1 MSSGNPSSNSPTY
14 SSDNSKYSPA
24 STLRNPIYSV
34 SSDGTVMDDDE
45 IFWDEKYQLPPIEK
59 PITSPKA
66 QKVWVR
72 INSVVDFFFV
82 KTFLKPCGLDT
93 KEKREAWREKIRY
106 FRAMVF
112 LVLLMIALLFVVPF
126 FICKQSSGAEK
137 GIITIK
143 TPYCMFLDVVYII
156 FMVCAVGVMVLNVLA
171 AIIVQRSGKIYRS
184 PLAPEVKPKKLLAL
198 HIPCYS
204 ESKEVI
210 LKTVNSVV
218 QSDYDDESKLLFVVA
233 DGNVTGS
240 GNDKST
246 PRILI
251 EDIFKCTGQ
260 AEPLM
265 YQSVGHGDQR
275 LNKACVYTGYYSP
288 DDEPERKIKYLLVV
302 KVGLETEKGAAKPG
316 NRSKRD
322 SQLIVYNFFRE
333 ANGFFLD
340 DVLQKI
346 ETEEQN
352 PFMNTAYEFDSANG
366 SVNAEIARTSA
377 YIQDLSLWGTGPG
390 NGYSVTSLSSS
401 AYDSTPGTP
410 TRMHSSM
417 SINGSYF
424 KRKKTRFSCPM
435 FAEMYSSLKFI
446 NCNAKDVEYVLVADA
461 DTFIRPNGLD
471 ILVHALE
478 ADPNLSGVCGETKV
492 ENRTQSYIT
501 MIQVF
506 EYFLTHCL
514 LKSFESFYAN
524 VLVLSGCFTV
534 YRLKRHIKDPETGRI
549 VVKPAVLDPR
559 IMRDYMAEPKLM
571 REHNLLTIGED
582 RYLCTL
588 VIRYLNDMR
597 TRYIPTAVCT
607 TTVPDTLSVLLC
619 QRRRWTN
626 SLIHNHFDLFMNP
639 PKFPSLRMRLCMKL
653 VMLSELWSAAAIP
666 FFLPFGFVIAIYGFW
681 THLTWLSLAFTLV
694 LFCLPGLIA
703 FMAGRYSQVGWWLV
717 FLLGLP
723 LWAVVVPLYSLWKM
737 DDFSWGSTRPTN
749 GPAMDEKG
757 GATGDFVSVEI
768 PEPAYQSRD
777 TSISTN
783 SSNTTSRGN
792 STEVPPAPG
801 RLPPPNN
808 SRV

>member
-1 MSSGNPSSNSPTY
+1 MSNGKTSSYFPPHHETQSRN
-14 SSDNSKYSPA
+14 SPA
-24 STLRNPIYSV
+24 STIRSPIHSV
-34 SSDGTVMDDDE
+34 NSYDDTIVVEDE
-45 IFWDEKYQLPPIEK
+45 IYWDEKYQLPPIEK

-66 QKVWVR
+66 QKVWVA

-106 FRAMVF
+106 FRMMVL
-112 LVLLMIALLFVVPF
+112 LVLIMIALLFVLPF
-126 FICKQSSGAEK
+126 FICKQTQGVEK
-137 GIITIK
+137 GILTVK
-143 TPYCMFLDVVYII
+143 KPYCMFLDVVYII
-156 FMVCAVGVMVLNVLA
+156 FMACAVGVMILNVLA
-171 AIIVQRSGKIYRS
+171 AIIVNRSGKIYRS
-184 PLAPEVKPKKLLAL
+184 PLDPKVKPKKLLAL

-204 ESKEVI
+204 ESEEVI

-218 QSDYDDESKLLFVVA
+218 QSEYDDEAKLLFVVA

-240 GNDKST
+240 GNGKST
-246 PRILI
+246 PRILV
-251 EDIFKCTGQ
+251 EDIFKCEGPGQ
-260 AEPLM
+260 PLM
-265 YQSVGHGDQR
+265 YQSVGHGDER
-275 LNKACVYTGYYSP
+275 LNKACVYTGFYSP
-288 DDEPERKIKYLLVV
+288 ENEPERKIKYLLVV
-302 KVGLETEKGAAKPG
+302 KVGLESEKGAAKPG

-340 DVLQKI
+340 DILEKI
-346 ETEEQN
+346 ETEDQD
-352 PFMNTAYEFDSANG
+352 PFMNTAYEFDSSVN
-366 SVNAEIARTSA
+366 SSRVNAEIARTSA
-377 YIQDLSLWGTGPG
+377 YIQDLSLWGSGPG
-390 NGYSVTSLSSS
+390 NGYSVTSLSSGF
-401 AYDSTPGTP
+401 DSTPGTP
-410 TRMHSSM
+410 SS
-417 SINGSYF
+417 GSYF
-424 KRKKTRFSCPM
+424 RRKKTRFSCPM
-435 FAEMYSSLKFI
+435 FAEMYSSLKRVG
-446 NCNAKDVEYVLVADA
+446 CNAKDVEYVLVADA
-461 DTFIRPNGLD
+461 DTYIRPNGLD

-478 ADPNLSGVCGETKV
+478 EDPTLSGVCGETKV

-534 YRLKRHIKDPETGRI
+534 YRLKRHTKDPETGQEI
-549 VVKPAVLDPR
+549 VKPAVLDPR

-597 TRYIPTAVCT
+597 TKYIPAAVCT

-639 PKFPSLRMRLCMKL
+639 PKFPTFRMRFFMNL
-653 VMLSELWSAAAIP
+653 VMLSEIWSAAAIP
-666 FFLPFGFVIAIYGFW
+666 FFLPFGFMIAIYGFW
-681 THLTWLSLAFTLV
+681 TNLTWLSLTFTLI

-703 FMAGRYSQVGWWLV
+703 ILAGRYSQVGWWVV
-717 FLLGLP
+717 FLAGLP

-749 GPAMDEKG
+749 APPEEKEEVI
-757 GATGDFVSVEI
+757 TKEFVAIDV
-768 PEPAYQSRD
+768 PEPAYHSSSVS
-777 TSISTN
+777 TSNASYA
-783 SSNTTSRGN
+783 TTSSVSSAEASPTHRPSN
-792 STEVPPAPG
+792 V
-801 RLPPPNN
+801 
-808 SRV
+808 